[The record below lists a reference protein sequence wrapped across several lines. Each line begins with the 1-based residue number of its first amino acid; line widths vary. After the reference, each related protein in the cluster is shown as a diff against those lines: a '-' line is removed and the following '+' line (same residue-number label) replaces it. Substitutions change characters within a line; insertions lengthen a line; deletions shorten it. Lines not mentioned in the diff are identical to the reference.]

1 MAKIISFILS
11 IFTVLNLA
19 CDGLIYGF
27 RPTLEIDACVSEG
40 RISSRASGCLYG
52 LAQSGVPDP
61 AMVESLDISSVSQ
74 KVIGGL
80 QHPTGD
86 VDEVA
91 SSLGS
96 CDYITVY
103 LQDCYDTWYY
113 CTDEI
118 NALRAAGTYDCAD
131 FVQENFLPRARKSVD
146 ELSAKDYADRI
157 VYCPYNEADN
167 AVWFGTP
174 SEDGTWLMFDDAA
187 KNRFYQAWKVTYN
200 MIKSIDP
207 DALIGGPGNCD
218 YDSYEIR
225 HFLEFCTANNCVP
238 DVMIYH
244 ELSDRSASFWQDHVD
259 DYRSIEESLGISPL
273 PIIVTEYG
281 CMFECGNPA
290 DMLQYIVSIEKS
302 GTYGNMAFWRLA
314 NNLND
319 TCADATSP
327 NSNWWLF
334 RWYADM
340 DGDLLQS
347 RVIDVMHSDFA
358 NVVKYGYDNFHYDEF
373 NGISSLNDAKDELT
387 VLCGGCD
394 YTGYIQLKNLDETNI
409 GKNVNVKIEAVYY
422 EGLTGIVNSPVT
434 VREYTAASTLG
445 NLRIALE
452 NPDPTAVYRVVV
464 TPARSNV
471 DFTNNALPVRYEFEH
486 GTLGGTAYTYDSA
499 YATTGEIQ
507 GMVGGL
513 ENIGDSVTIN
523 FTVPE
528 SGEYNLAL
536 IFGNSNDGASPD
548 DRRDTL
554 AYLTLDGETE
564 TVAFPNTIKSEYTD
578 KMTLIR
584 NLEKGE
590 HTLTLAHKEGTFV
603 LDSMLVTPYEET
615 NIITVLPDAD
625 RSINGTT
632 SFLAVAPDDGFYLM
646 DIGKD
651 ASFTVDYASGTTEN
665 GKAVIFLRRGL
676 NYIDIADP
684 TINRCIVSVSEQNG
698 FSAEILPEEMTL
710 SGGAILTDGH
720 IEGISSEGG
729 EAAFTVTVPESG
741 SYRMTVSYSNNL
753 EGGVHSYNVDLIES
767 YVTVSGAGNLWCRNT
782 YSWDTVKTATIN
794 IELEEG
800 ENVITLTNDG
810 SVIFNNT
817 PSYAPHIYNVTVN
830 KAVN

>member
-27 RPTLEIDACVSEG
+27 RPTLEIDASVSEG

-74 KVIGGL
+74 KVVGGL

-86 VDEVA
+86 VDDVA

-118 NALRAAGTYDCAD
+118 NALRAAGVYNCTE
-131 FVQENFLPRARKSVD
+131 FVQESFLPLARKSVE
-146 ELSAKDYADRI
+146 ELSTKDYADRI

-174 SEDGTWLMFDDAA
+174 SDDGTWLMFDDAA
-187 KNRFYQAWKVTYN
+187 KYRFYQAWKVTCD
-200 MIKSIDP
+200 MIKSINP
-207 DALIGGPGNCD
+207 DALIGGPGYCD

-225 HFLEFCTANNCVP
+225 HFLEFCTANDCVP
-238 DVMIYH
+238 DIMIYH
-244 ELSDRSASFWQDHVD
+244 ELGERSAAFWQDHVD

-340 DGDLLQS
+340 NGDLLQS
-347 RVIDVMHSDFA
+347 KVIDIMHSDFA

-409 GKNVNVKIEAVYY
+409 GKKVNVKIEAVYY

-445 NLRIALE
+445 NLRITLE

-464 TPARSNV
+464 TPADGDVN
-471 DFTNNALPVRYEFEH
+471 FTNTSLPVRYEFEH

-499 YATTGEIQ
+499 YATTGEFQ

-513 ENIGDSVTIN
+513 EKIGDSVTVK
-523 FTVPE
+523 FSVPE

-536 IFGNSNDGASPD
+536 IYGNSNDGASPD
-548 DRRDTL
+548 ERRDTL
-554 AYLTLDGETE
+554 AYLTLDGESE

-578 KMTLIR
+578 KLTLVR

-615 NIITVLPDAD
+615 GVITVLPDAD
-625 RSINGTT
+625 RSKNGTT
-632 SFLAVAPDDGFYLM
+632 SFLAVAPYDGFYSM
-646 DIGKD
+646 DIGTD
-651 ASFTVDYASGTTEN
+651 ASFTVDYAAGITEN
-665 GKAVIFLRRGL
+665 GRAVIYLRRGL
-676 NYIDIADP
+676 NYIDINDP
-684 TINRCIVSVSEQNG
+684 TAEKCIVSVAEQDG
-698 FSAEILPEEMTL
+698 FSAEILPEEITL
-710 SGGAILTDGH
+710 SGGAVLTDGH
-720 IEGISSEGG
+720 IEGISSESG
-729 EAAFTVTVPESG
+729 EATFTVTVPESG

-794 IELEEG
+794 LELEEG

-810 SVIFNNT
+810 SVTFNNT
-817 PSYAPHIYNVTVN
+817 PSYAPHIYGITVN
-830 KAVN
+830 KTVN